1 MVVSDDE
8 DNRELSSVDG
18 DDDVDGEGCVDE
30 VIIVEKST
38 AGDSTGSI
46 FLLMERNEDN
56 TTWLSHED
64 IKPTTAFNKMK
75 SDDIATVRKRK
86 QMLAHEVSSSV
97 VDQWLRDQVNHKTWD
112 KNIASFPQGKV
123 SLPQ

>member
-18 DDDVDGEGCVDE
+18 DDDVDGEGCVNE
-30 VIIVEKST
+30 VIIVEKS
-38 AGDSTGSI
+38 GSGGSTGSI
-46 FLLMERNEDN
+46 FLLPERNEDN
-56 TTWLSHED
+56 TDWVSHEG
-64 IKPTTAFNKMK
+64 IKPATVFNKMK
-75 SDDIATVRKRK
+75 PDDIATARKRK

-97 VDQWLRDQVNHKTWD
+97 VDQWLRDQVNHKTWE
-112 KNIASFPQGKV
+112 KNIASFPEGKV